1 MKNAYNFILF
11 IVLIL
16 LVATGCSRK
25 KDKFINR
32 SWHSLNTK
40 YNILYNGGIALETGK
55 TAINSTFVDN
65 YWNILPVE
73 RLQPKDDIILG
84 GKAQDPNFG
93 RAEEKAVKAI
103 QVHGMNIKGKEKN
116 PQIDESYILLGKAR
130 YFDNRFIPAQEAFNY
145 ILFKYP
151 ASSNINLAKIWR
163 AKTNLRLENEGLA
176 IKNLKKLIESNKL
189 SNEDNVAASSALAQ
203 AYITTKA
210 LDSAII
216 QLQRASQ
223 LTKDNHELGR
233 LRFIEG
239 QLYSSLGIK
248 DSANLAFDQ
257 VIALNRKT
265 PRIYMI
271 SAYLEKI
278 KNFDFEND
286 NKLILETL
294 LESLELN
301 RENRPFLDKIYHQI
315 ANYQIKNN
323 KDSLAIAY
331 YNKSLRT
338 DSKDA
343 HLTALNYRILA
354 DLNFDYSEYSLAG
367 SYYDSTLLS
376 LQDNSKSFRAI
387 KRKRDN
393 LEDVIY
399 YEAVAHETDSVLRL
413 VQLSQSEKEA
423 YFQTYIE
430 NLKLKE
436 EAVEK
441 ADVTLM
447 KPYLVPTLNK
457 VSKKD
462 KTFYFYN
469 PTTVAFGKNE
479 FVRIWGARALE
490 ANWRWS
496 NKTVRNE
503 EVVENELEEAE
514 IEADKSRFTIAYYLA
529 QIPSE
534 ESALDSISKERN
546 FAYYQLGLIYKD
558 KFKEYTL
565 SQNKLE
571 KLLKQFPEKRLVL
584 PTKYNLYKVYSLL
597 GLSQL
602 KATLKK
608 DIIENHPDSRYA
620 AILLNP
626 ELALLNNENSPQSL
640 YNNLYTQFELGNYQ
654 EVIDGCDLQITRL
667 DGDEIVPK
675 LELLKA
681 TSRARLY
688 GFEAYKEGL
697 NFVALNYP
705 SSLEG
710 KKAAQMYSTII
721 PELANKAF
729 VEDSTQTNFKVVFKF
744 DRSEVEEINTFE
756 TALSTAVEEVD
767 YFNLTVSRDGY
778 NTNTIFVVVHGLKSV
793 QGALGFVKILET
805 ENELIISKPFFG
817 ISSMNYQIVQ
827 IHKNAEEYINSI
839 K

>member
-1 MKNAYNFILF
+1 MLF
-11 IVLIL
+11 VVLML
-16 LVATGCSRK
+16 FVATGCSRK

-55 TAINSTFVDN
+55 TAINSTFIDN
-65 YWNILPVE
+65 YWDILPVE
-73 RLQPKDDIILG
+73 RLQPTDDIILG
-84 GKAQDPNFG
+84 DKAQDPNFG

-176 IKNLKKLIESNKL
+176 IKNLKELIESNKL

-248 DSANLAFDQ
+248 DSSNLAFDQ

-265 PRIYMI
+265 PRVYMI
-271 SAYLEKI
+271 SAHLEKI

-294 LESLELN
+294 LENLESN

-413 VQLSQSEKEA
+413 VELSQSEKEA

-430 NLKLKE
+430 NLKLEE
-436 EAVEK
+436 EALEK
-441 ADVTLM
+441 EDAT
-447 KPYLVPTLNK
+447 PREAYFVPTLNE
-457 VSKKD
+457 VRKKD

-469 PTTVAFGKNE
+469 PTTLAFGKNE

-503 EVVENELEEAE
+503 EVVEKEFEEAE
-514 IEADKSRFTIAYYLA
+514 MEVDKSRFTIAYYLA

-534 ESALDSISKERN
+534 ESILDSISKERN

-571 KLLKQFPEKRLVL
+571 QLLKQFPEDRLVL

-597 GLSQL
+597 GLSQSQ
-602 KATLKK
+602 AILKK
-608 DIIENHPDSRYA
+608 DIIENHKDSRYA

-805 ENELIISKPFFG
+805 ENELIISKPYFG

-827 IHKNAEEYINSI
+827 IHKNAERYIKSI

>member
-1 MKNAYNFILF
+1 MLF
-11 IVLIL
+11 VVLML
-16 LVATGCSRK
+16 FVATGCSRK

-55 TAINSTFVDN
+55 TAINSTFIDN
-65 YWNILPVE
+65 YWDILPVE
-73 RLQPKDDIILG
+73 RLQPTDDIILG
-84 GKAQDPNFG
+84 DKAQDPNFG

-176 IKNLKKLIESNKL
+176 IKNLKELIESNKL

-248 DSANLAFDQ
+248 DSSNLAFDQ

-265 PRIYMI
+265 PRVYMI
-271 SAYLEKI
+271 SAHLEKI

-294 LESLELN
+294 LENLESN

-413 VQLSQSEKEA
+413 VELSQSEKEA

-430 NLKLKE
+430 NLKLEE
-436 EAVEK
+436 EALEK
-441 ADVTLM
+441 EDAT
-447 KPYLVPTLNK
+447 PREAYFVPTLNE
-457 VSKKD
+457 VRKKD

-469 PTTVAFGKNE
+469 PTTLAFGKNE

-503 EVVENELEEAE
+503 EVVEKEFEEAE
-514 IEADKSRFTIAYYLA
+514 MEVDKTRFTIAYYLA

-534 ESALDSISKERN
+534 ESILDSISKERN

-571 KLLKQFPEKRLVL
+571 QLLKQFPEDRLVL

-597 GLSQL
+597 GLSQSQ
-602 KATLKK
+602 AILKK
-608 DIIENHPDSRYA
+608 DIIENHKDSRYA

-805 ENELIISKPFFG
+805 ENELIISKPYFG
-817 ISSMNYQIVQ
+817 ISSRNYQIVQ
-827 IHKNAEEYINSI
+827 IHKNAERYIKSI

>member
-1 MKNAYNFILF
+1 MLF
-11 IVLIL
+11 VVLML
-16 LVATGCSRK
+16 FVATGCSRK

-55 TAINSTFVDN
+55 TAINSTFIDN
-65 YWNILPVE
+65 YWDILPVE
-73 RLQPKDDIILG
+73 RLQPTDDIILG

-176 IKNLKKLIESNKL
+176 IKNLKELIESNKL
-189 SNEDNVAASSALAQ
+189 SDEDNVAASSALAQ
-203 AYITTKA
+203 AYITIKA

-248 DSANLAFDQ
+248 DSSNLAFDQ

-265 PRIYMI
+265 PRVYMI
-271 SAYLEKI
+271 SAHLEKI

-294 LESLELN
+294 LENLESN

-413 VQLSQSEKEA
+413 VELSQSEKEA

-430 NLKLKE
+430 NLKLEE
-436 EAVEK
+436 EALEK
-441 ADVTLM
+441 EDATTREA
-447 KPYLVPTLNK
+447 YFVPTLNE
-457 VSKKD
+457 VRKKD

-469 PTTVAFGKNE
+469 PTTLAFGKNE

-503 EVVENELEEAE
+503 EVVEKEFEEAE
-514 IEADKSRFTIAYYLA
+514 MEVDKTRFTIAYYLA

-534 ESALDSISKERN
+534 ESILDSISKERN

-571 KLLKQFPEKRLVL
+571 QLLKQFPEDRLVL
-584 PTKYNLYKVYSLL
+584 PTKYNLYKVYTLL
-597 GLSQL
+597 GLSQSQ
-602 KATLKK
+602 AILKK
-608 DIIENHPDSRYA
+608 DIIENHKDSRYA

-805 ENELIISKPFFG
+805 ENELIISKPYFG

-827 IHKNAEEYINSI
+827 IHKNAERYIKSI

>member
-1 MKNAYNFILF
+1 MLF
-11 IVLIL
+11 VVLML
-16 LVATGCSRK
+16 FVATGCSRK

-55 TAINSTFVDN
+55 TAINSTFIDN
-65 YWNILPVE
+65 YWDILPVE
-73 RLQPKDDIILG
+73 RLQPTDDIILG

-176 IKNLKKLIESNKL
+176 IKNLKELIESNKL
-189 SNEDNVAASSALAQ
+189 SDEDNVAASSALAQ
-203 AYITTKA
+203 AYITIKA

-248 DSANLAFDQ
+248 DSSNLAFDQ

-265 PRIYMI
+265 PRVYMI
-271 SAYLEKI
+271 SAHLEKI

-286 NKLILETL
+286 NKLILEAL
-294 LESLELN
+294 LENLESN

-413 VQLSQSEKEA
+413 VELSQSEKEA

-430 NLKLKE
+430 NLKLEE
-436 EAVEK
+436 EALEK
-441 ADVTLM
+441 EDATTREA
-447 KPYLVPTLNK
+447 YFVPTLNE
-457 VSKKD
+457 VRKKD

-469 PTTVAFGKNE
+469 PTTLAFGKNE

-503 EVVENELEEAE
+503 EVVEKEFEEAE
-514 IEADKSRFTIAYYLA
+514 MEVDKSRFTIAYYLA

-534 ESALDSISKERN
+534 ESTLDSISKERN

-571 KLLKQFPEKRLVL
+571 QLLKQFPEDRLVL

-597 GLSQL
+597 GLSQSQ
-602 KATLKK
+602 AILKK
-608 DIIENHPDSRYA
+608 DIIENHKDSRYA

-805 ENELIISKPFFG
+805 ENELIISKPYFG

-827 IHKNAEEYINSI
+827 IHKNAERYIKSI